1 MHVKIRIQTIEIN
14 HIKNVG
20 YGKVTFQDGNLVS
33 TSGASI
39 LGVFGQNGS
48 GKTAL
53 LDSLLLYRTL
63 LSGEAL
69 DAYSAYLI
77 NLEEKEAIVN
87 VTSRLSLGDE
97 HYFVHYHFKLGT
109 SSTRHVFVTD
119 ETLSYHLEGEKKFK
133 PLLKA
138 TLNHHLIH
146 VEHLDQ
152 FLVSLNPPKSTRSTL
167 FSPEVGRVLEG
178 REKVLYE
185 ALKAYGKDNILIINQ
200 FSNRDFR
207 TKDVFPLIYH
217 VAMNGYQKSV
227 MKVRYGINY
236 LNEDELAIFKTIVG
250 KISLLLNNI
259 IPGIALQYLEGKK
272 TKRGYQ
278 VELVTKR
285 NQVILPLKYES
296 MGVKKLVLVIGAL
309 ISMYN
314 SHNVIVAIDEI
325 DAGIFEYLLGEIFLV
340 LKEEAK
346 GQLLF
351 TSHKLRPLEI
361 LNPYQVVFTTAN
373 PLARYL
379 VMTKT
384 SKKINLRDFYLRSIE
399 LGGQKEN
406 VYTSTDPFEI
416 SRAFRLA
423 GRDDEK

>member
-1 MHVKIRIQTIEIN
+1 MNTKIRIQTIEIN

-20 YGKVTFQDGNLVS
+20 YGHVTFKDSNLVS
-33 TSGASI
+33 TTGASI

-53 LDSLLLYRTL
+53 LDSLLLYRSL

-77 NLEEKEAIVN
+77 NLEQKEATIKITSSVEIEAKQYVIV
-87 VTSRLSLGDE
+87 
-97 HYFVHYHFKLGT
+97 YHFKLG
-109 SSTRHVFVTD
+109 
-119 ETLSYHLEGEKKFK
+119 LSAAHQVIVNYEELLYRDASAKRFK
-133 PLLKA
+133 SLLKA
-138 TLNHHLIH
+138 EEREHKIDVKLHHHQVVAL
-146 VEHLDQ
+146 
-152 FLVSLNPPKSTRSTL
+152 STPKRAHSAL
-167 FSPEVGRVLEG
+167 FSPEVSSLLDGE
-178 REKVLYE
+178 EKALYQ
-185 ALKAYGKDNILIINQ
+185 ALKAYGRDNILIINQ

-207 TKDVFPLIYH
+207 TKDVFPLVYY
-217 VAMNGYQKSV
+217 VNTNGYQKSA
-227 MKVRYGINY
+227 MKIRYGINY
-236 LNEDELAIFKTIVG
+236 LSEEEREVFKLIVS
-250 KISLLLNNI
+250 KISLLLSNI
-259 IPGIALQYLEGKK
+259 IPGIHLEYREGKK

-278 VELVTKR
+278 VELVTR
-285 NQVILPLKYES
+285 RDTVVLPLKHES
-296 MGVKKLVLVIGAL
+296 IGVKKLVLVMGAL

-314 SHNVIVAIDEI
+314 AESVIVAIDEL

-351 TSHKLRPLEI
+351 TSHNLRPLEI

-379 VMTKT
+379 VMKP
-384 SKKINLRDFYLRSIE
+384 SKKKVNLRDYYLRSIE
-399 LGGQKEN
+399 LGGEKEN
-406 VYTSTDPFEI
+406 IYNATDQFEI

-423 GRDDEK
+423 GHRDEI